1 MSAPCYRSVSTAST
15 CTLLFALLFL
25 QSSMALAGQVNA
37 SSEQPDLTTLVK
49 NITDAQLENR
59 ERVKAYSVTREYKVF
74 GNGGVQPRT
83 DVVAKVN
90 FLPPNV
96 KSYDIDQS
104 TGGMGEKVVRHIL
117 DHEVDAAR
125 DPKWNLVNDENY
137 TFQYLSSEALSSIPC
152 YKLAITPK
160 HERKDLLKATI
171 WVDKNSYHILRL
183 EGDPAK
189 SPSFWVKDVH
199 LVMEFGE
206 VAGMWLQTETQALAH
221 LRFGGEYKLTSQD
234 LGYDVSRAVAANNTP
249 AVRHRH
255 SSFAMAASVR

>member
-1 MSAPCYRSVSTAST
+1 MSAPCSRSVCTAST
-15 CTLLFALLFL
+15 CTLLFAFLFL
-25 QSSMALAGQVNA
+25 QTSVALAGQVGP
-37 SSEQPDLTTLVK
+37 SEQPDLATLVK
-49 NITDAQLENR
+49 NITDAQLQNR

-74 GNGGVQPRT
+74 GNDAAQPRT

-117 DHEVDAAR
+117 DHEIDAAR
-125 DPKWNLVNDENY
+125 NPNPMMVNEQNYRFEYVDEETLDSN
-137 TFQYLSSEALSSIPC
+137 PC
-152 YKLAITPK
+152 YKLRITPK
-160 HERKDLLKATI
+160 HERKDLLKATV
-171 WVDKNSYHILRL
+171 WVDKSSYHILRI

-199 LVMEFGE
+199 LVLEFGE

-221 LRFGGEYKLTSQD
+221 LRFGGEYKITSQD
-234 LGYDVSRAVAANNTP
+234 LGYDVSHTVAANTAP
-249 AVRHRH
+249 MLRHRH
-255 SSFAMAASVR
+255 SSFAMAASMR